1 VTPCQSSTRPS
12 LAPRAWATA
21 SWSCDRGAL
30 SGYRCNYVAETDKEK
45 TDRQLIE
52 LLNELRVALP
62 GAQVLLAFL
71 LTAPFQSRFAH
82 TTGFQ
87 RAVLFVGVL
96 LTAAGVVFLMAPSV
110 YHRIR
115 WNEGGKEDVVH
126 VGHAFFLAGTASL
139 AIGMLCAVF
148 VVADFVVG
156 LAAAVVSVLVLL
168 VLVAVTWYVLPLER
182 GRNPRVRNT
191 E

>member
-1 VTPCQSSTRPS
+1 M
-12 LAPRAWATA
+12 
-21 SWSCDRGAL
+21 
-30 SGYRCNYVAETDKEK
+30 AETEKEK

-71 LTAPFQSRFAH
+71 LTAPFQTRFAH
-82 TTGFQ
+82 TTRFQ

-96 LTAAGVVFLMAPSV
+96 LTAAGVVLLMAPSV

-115 WNEGGKEDVVH
+115 WNEGGKEDVIH
-126 VGHAFFLAGTASL
+126 VGHALFLAGTACL
-139 AIGMLCAVF
+139 ARGILCAVF

-156 LAAAVVSVLVLL
+156 LAAAVVSVLALL
-168 VLVAVTWYVLPLER
+168 ALIAVTWYLLPLER
-182 GRNPRVRNT
+182 GRDPQIRRA